1 MMSSDRSP
9 VAPRPPLA
17 PSRFVSPASFG
28 GGWRNTIVKE
38 AIYARLEADPKGY
51 LSHYRQIK
59 ISVIWSVV
67 L

>member
-1 MMSSDRSP
+1 
-9 VAPRPPLA
+9 
-17 PSRFVSPASFG
+17 VSPASFG